1 MSGQLTIDL
10 QAHPDLQFRIDAFT
24 VPENARA
31 EFESLMHSNLAFI
44 RTLPGFGG
52 HLVFEKASGPTNFNI
67 VTIAVWENPE
77 AIRAAGEKVHAHY
90 QSVGLDLPA
99 TLTRLG
105 VAVPWGITA
114 LRSRFSSGIC
124 RDS

>member
-24 VPENARA
+24 VPESSQD
-31 EFESLMHSNLAFI
+31 EFESNMHSNLAFI
-44 RTLPGFGG
+44 RTLPGFRG
-52 HLVFEKASGPTNFNI
+52 HLVFEKTNGPTNFNI

-90 QSVGLDLPA
+90 QSIGLDLPA

-105 VAVPWGITA
+105 VAASLGYYRSQLA
-114 LRSRFSSGIC
+114 LQ
-124 RDS
+124 